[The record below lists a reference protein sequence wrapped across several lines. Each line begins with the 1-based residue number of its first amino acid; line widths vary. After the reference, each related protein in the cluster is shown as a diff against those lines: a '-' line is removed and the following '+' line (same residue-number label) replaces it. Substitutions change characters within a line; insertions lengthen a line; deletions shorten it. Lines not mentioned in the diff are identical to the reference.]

1 MKKLLVL
8 ALVVSSVFFAKAD
21 AKEDLK
27 NIDLKEFVTIKVAE
41 KTELQ
46 MAALTLGTMSGNP
59 LVGGFLANQAAQFD
73 PAAEGVEVDPTLKNG
88 EIARV
93 AFAAELFDK
102 IFACKETLKPY
113 IGSAKNVEVT
123 YVVTKAGI
131 DLKAVI
137 ELNEVKAKVAEG
149 KTFNTSSL
157 ASLPEETLAFVFAGN
172 EEVKLVTVDVKK
184 ELDNLKALDD
194 KQEEIDWE
202 KKSDAISKKLS
213 KYHGKDLALAFKGFK
228 PAKKVSE
235 RFEAT
240 FPEYKDAELKFAGF
254 GSLYSLMKTLLPVYI
269 SVLDDPDEK
278 TMMTMFMMQLPE
290 EGVGGISMVVMARED
305 GKLFA
310 HYRISADEVK
320 SIVGAGNAV
329 FMMAMMNGGLGG
341 AGNEVEDI
349 TTDSECSL
357 YEIDDE
363 DLELED

>member
-1 MKKLLVL
+1 MKKFLFLTL
-8 ALVVSSVFFAKAD
+8 ALSAAFFAKAD

-27 NIDLKEFVTIKVAE
+27 NIDIKEFVTIKVAE

-88 EIARV
+88 EIARAV
-93 AFAAELFDK
+93 FDAGLFDK
-102 IFACKETLKPY
+102 IFACKDTLKPY
-113 IGSAKNVEVT
+113 IGSAKSAEVT

-137 ELNEVKAKVAEG
+137 ELNDEVKAKVAEG

-184 ELDNLKALDD
+184 ELDKLKALDD
-194 KQEEIDWE
+194 KKEEIDWE
-202 KKSDAISKKLS
+202 KKSDVISKKLS
-213 KYHGKDLALAFKGFK
+213 KQHGKDIALAFKGFK

-240 FPEYKDAELKFAGF
+240 FPEYKNAELKFIGF
-254 GSLYSLMKTLLPVYI
+254 GSLYSLTKTLLPVYI

-290 EGVGGISMVVMARED
+290 EGIGGISMVVMARED

-320 SIVGAGNAV
+320 SIVGAGNAF
-329 FMMAMMNGGLGG
+329 FMMAMMNGGMNGG
-341 AGNEVEDI
+341 MFEED
-349 TTDSECSL
+349 DSADTL
-357 YEIDDE
+357 IDDE